1 MKKRLLLFGVLV
13 VAWSGGLGARL
24 WDLQVRRHPEF
35 ARRAVSQQQRVVEI
49 AAPRGAIY
57 DGRGRELAVSVEV
70 ESVYAAPGEVAID
83 RVWTA
88 AALAPIL
95 RQNEA
100 ELARRLDSDREFVWI
115 ARKLEPEV
123 SRRVRELAL
132 PGVYFLTESRRYYPM
147 RELASQVLGYVGMDG
162 EGLGG
167 LEARYEDV
175 VRGRSVERVLLR
187 DALRGSVALPEHPF
201 DEPVPGQD
209 LHLTLD
215 ASMQYIAEKELRAA
229 VEKSRAQSGVVIV
242 LDPADSAVLTMATY
256 PTFDPNAFSRYPQ
269 ETWKNRAIADVFE
282 PGSTFKMV
290 TAAAAFESLEVSPED
305 PFFCE
310 NGRIV
315 LGKTRI
321 KDHKSF
327 GLLTFREVMAK
338 SSNVGVIKAAL
349 IVGDARLHA
358 TIAGFGFGRRSGI
371 DLPGE
376 SPGIFHPVERWS
388 KLAKAYIS
396 FGQGISVTPLQLAN
410 AFAALANGGV
420 VHRPYLVRAIGRDG
434 ATEET
439 PRAEPLGRAIT
450 PQTAVTLERV
460 LETVVTA
467 GTGRRADVPGY
478 RVAGKTGTAEKVIPG
493 VGYSPTAR
501 MASFVGI
508 VPARRP
514 RLVCLV
520 LLDEPRGLTHG
531 GDVAAPVFAAVMRQA
546 LLYLGVP
553 PDPELLDPDP
563 DLERRLGNDRGPRVL
578 RAAAGATAAALDGE
592 PLPAAGAEPATDE
605 GAAGAAIAAEPGAG

>member
-1 MKKRLLLFGVLV
+1 MRRRLLLFAVLV
-13 VAWSGGLGARL
+13 VAWSGGIGARL

-35 ARRAVSQQQRVVEI
+35 ARKAASQQQRVVEI

-57 DGRGRELAVSVEV
+57 DARGRELAVSVEV
-70 ESVYAAPGEVAID
+70 ESVYASPGAVAID
-83 RVWTA
+83 VKRTA
-88 AALAPIL
+88 AALAPVL
-95 RQNEA
+95 HQSPASLEK
-100 ELARRLDSDREFVWI
+100 RLDSDREFVWV
-115 ARKLEPEV
+115 ARKLDPET
-123 SRRVRELAL
+123 SRRVRDLEL
-132 PGVYFLTESRRYYPM
+132 PGIFFLPESRRYYPM
-147 RELASQVLGYVGMDG
+147 RELAAHALGYVGMDG

-175 VRGRSVERVLLR
+175 VRGTSVERVLLR

-215 ASMQYIAEKELRAA
+215 ASLQYIAEKELRRA
-229 VEKSRAQSGVVIV
+229 VESSRAQSGVVII
-242 LDPADSAVLTMATY
+242 LDPADSAILTMATY
-256 PTFDPNAFSRYPQ
+256 PTFDPNAFSRSSP
-269 ETWKNRAIADVFE
+269 ESWKNRAIADVFE

-290 TAAAAFESLEVSPED
+290 TAAAAFESLKVSPED

-310 NGRIV
+310 NGHIV

-321 KDHKSF
+321 NDHKSF
-327 GLLTFREVMAK
+327 GLLSFREVIAK

-349 IVGDARLHA
+349 IVGDARLHS
-358 TIAGFGFGRRSGI
+358 TITDFGFGRRSGV

-376 SPGIFHPVERWS
+376 SPGIVHPVERWS
-388 KLAKAYIS
+388 RIAKAYIS

-410 AFAALANGGV
+410 SFAALANGGV
-420 VHRPYLVRAIGRDG
+420 LHRPYLVRSIGRDG
-434 ATEET
+434 VRVETERPPEI
-439 PRAEPLGRAIT
+439 GRAVT
-450 PQTAVTLERV
+450 PQTAMTLERV

-467 GTGRRADVPGY
+467 GTARRADVPGY

-501 MASFVGI
+501 MASFVGM

-514 RLVCLV
+514 RLVALV
-520 LLDEPRGLTHG
+520 LLDEPRGATHG
-531 GDVAAPVFAAVMRQA
+531 GDVAAPVFGAVMKQA

-553 PDPELLDPDP
+553 PDPDLIEEKPELVRP
-563 DLERRLGNDRGPRVL
+563 RLGRGAPARVL
-578 RAAAGATAAALDGE
+578 RASTGAVPVEPVAAVE
-592 PLPAAGAEPATDE
+592 H
-605 GAAGAAIAAEPGAG
+605 GAG

>member
-1 MKKRLLLFGVLV
+1 MKRRLVIFAVLV
-13 VAWSGGLGARL
+13 VAWSGGIGARL
-24 WDLQVRRHPEF
+24 WDLQVRRHPDF
-35 ARRAVSQQQRVVEI
+35 ARKAASQQQRVVEV

-57 DGRGRELAVSVEV
+57 DARGRELAVSVEV

-83 RVWTA
+83 RHATA
-88 AALAPIL
+88 GALAPIL
-95 RQNEA
+95 RQNAA
-100 ELARRLDSDREFVWI
+100 ELAQRLDSDREFVWV
-115 ARKLEPEV
+115 ARKLDPAT
-123 SRRVRELAL
+123 SSRVRELAL
-132 PGVYFLTESRRYYPM
+132 PGIYFLTESRRYYPM
-147 RELASQVLGYVGMDG
+147 RELAAHALGYVGMDG

-175 VRGRSVERVLLR
+175 VRGQSVSRVLLR

-201 DEPVPGQD
+201 DEPVPGRD

-215 ASMQYIAEKELRAA
+215 ASLQYIAEKELRVA
-229 VEKSRAQSGVVIV
+229 VETSRAQSGVVIV
-242 LDPADSAVLTMATY
+242 LDPSDSAILTMASY
-256 PTFDPNAFSRYPQ
+256 PTFDPNAFSRYAPG
-269 ETWKNRAIADVFE
+269 TWKNRAIADVFE

-290 TAAAAFESLEVSPED
+290 TAAAAFESLKVSPED

-321 KDHKSF
+321 NDHKSF
-327 GLLTFREVMAK
+327 GHLTFREVIAK

-349 IVGDARLHA
+349 IVGDERLHSMITA
-358 TIAGFGFGRRSGI
+358 FGFGRRSGV

-376 SPGIFHPVERWS
+376 SPGIVHPVERWS
-388 KLAKAYIS
+388 RIAKAYIS

-410 AFAALANGGV
+410 SFAALANGGV
-420 VHRPYLVRAIGRDG
+420 VHRPYLVRAIGHDG
-434 ATEET
+434 VREEVERQ
-439 PRAEPLGRAIT
+439 PAFGRAIT

-478 RVAGKTGTAEKVIPG
+478 RVAGKTGTAQKVIPG
-493 VGYSPTAR
+493 VGYSPNGR
-501 MASFVGI
+501 MASFVGF

-531 GDVAAPVFAAVMRQA
+531 GDVAAPVFQAVMKQA

-553 PDPELLDPDP
+553 PDPELLEEKPELMRP
-563 DLERRLGNDRGPRVL
+563 RLRPQ
-578 RAAAGATAAALDGE
+578 AGARVMRASTGAVPVPADDR
-592 PLPAAGAEPATDE
+592 PAAGVER
-605 GAAGAAIAAEPGAG
+605 GAG

>member
-1 MKKRLLLFGVLV
+1 MKRRLVLFVILV
-13 VAWSGGLGARL
+13 VAWSGALGARL

-35 ARRAVSQQQRVVEI
+35 ARRATSQQQRVVKI

-57 DGRGRELAVSVEV
+57 DTRGRELAVSVEV

-83 RVWTA
+83 RHSTA
-88 AALAPIL
+88 AVLAPIL
-95 RQNEA
+95 RLKA
-100 ELARRLDSDREFVWI
+100 SELAERLDSDREFVWV

-123 SRRVRELAL
+123 SRRVRELEL
-132 PGVYFLTESRRYYPM
+132 PGIYFLTESRRYYPM
-147 RELASQVLGYVGMDG
+147 RDLAAQVLGYVGMDG

-175 VRGRSVERVLLR
+175 VRGRAAERVLLR
-187 DALRGSVALPEHPF
+187 DALRGSVSLPEHPF

-215 ASMQYIAEKELRAA
+215 ASMQYIAEKELKAA
-229 VEKSRAQSGVVIV
+229 VEKSRAQSGVAIV

-256 PTFDPNAFSRYPQ
+256 PTFDPNAFSRYSQ
-269 ETWKNRAIADVFE
+269 ESWKNRAIADVFE

-290 TAAAAFESLEVSPED
+290 TAAAAFDSLRVSPED
-305 PFFCE
+305 AFFCE
-310 NGRIV
+310 HGRIV

-321 KDHKSF
+321 NDHKSF
-327 GLLTFREVMAK
+327 GMLTFREVMAK

-349 IVGDARLHA
+349 IVGDERLHS
-358 TIAGFGFGRRSGI
+358 TIAGFGFGRRTGI

-376 SPGIFHPVERWS
+376 SPGIVHPVERWS
-388 KLAKAYIS
+388 KTAKAYIS

-420 VHRPYLVRAIGRDG
+420 VHQPYLVRAIGRDG
-434 ATEET
+434 VLEDVAR
-439 PRAEPLGRAIT
+439 PAPIGRAVT
-450 PQTAVTLERV
+450 PQTAMTLERV
-460 LETVVTA
+460 LESVITD
-467 GTGRRADVPGY
+467 GTGRRAAVPGY

-493 VGYSPTAR
+493 VGYSPSAR
-501 MASFVGI
+501 MASFAGI

-514 RLVCLV
+514 RLVALV

-553 PDPELLDPDP
+553 PDPELLEEDPELYP
-563 DLERRLGNDRGPRVL
+563 RGLGRGGGAL
-578 RAAAGATAAALDGE
+578 KTAAGGGR
-592 PLPAAGAEPATDE
+592 AGAGGLDAEE
-605 GAAGAAIAAEPGAG
+605 GDSAARVVAAVEPGAG

>member
-1 MKKRLLLFGVLV
+1 MKSRILLFTVLV
-13 VAWSGGLGARL
+13 VAWSGGVGARL
-24 WDLQVRRHPEF
+24 YDLQVRRHPEF
-35 ARRAVSQQQRVVEI
+35 VRKAASQQQRVVEI

-57 DGRGRELAVSVEV
+57 DARGRELAVSVEV
-70 ESVYAAPGEVAID
+70 ESIYASPGAVKID
-83 RVWTA
+83 REKTA

-95 RQNEA
+95 HQSTTDIA
-100 ELARRLDSDREFVWI
+100 SRLDSDREFVWV
-115 ARKLEPEV
+115 ARKLDPEV
-123 SRRVRELAL
+123 SRRVRDLDL
-132 PGVYFLTESRRYYPM
+132 PGIYFLTESRRYYPM
-147 RELASQVLGYVGMDG
+147 RELAAHTLGYVGMDG

-167 LEARYEDV
+167 LEARYESV
-175 VRGRSVERVLLR
+175 VRGRSAQRVLLR
-187 DALRGSVALPEHPF
+187 DALRESAAMPEHPF

-215 ASMQYIAEKELRAA
+215 ASLQYMAEKELRLA
-229 VEKSRAQSGVVIV
+229 VEKSRAKSGVVIV
-242 LDPADSAVLTMATY
+242 LDPRDSAVLTLASH
-256 PTFDPNAFSRYPQ
+256 PPFDPNQFSRYEPG
-269 ETWKNRAIADVFE
+269 TWKNHTISDVFE

-290 TAAAAFESLEVSPED
+290 TAAAAFESLKVSPDD

-310 NGRIV
+310 NGRIY

-321 KDHKSF
+321 NDHKSF
-327 GLLTFREVMAK
+327 GTLTFREVIAK

-349 IVGDARLHA
+349 IVGDEPLYSMITA
-358 TIAGFGFGRRSGI
+358 FGFGRRSGI

-376 SPGIFHPVERWS
+376 SPGIVHPVSRWS
-388 KLAKAYIS
+388 RIAKAYIS

-420 VHRPYLVRAIGRDG
+420 VHQPYLVRAIGRDG
-434 ATEET
+434 AIET
-439 PRAEPLGRAIT
+439 IERPAPLGRAVT

-467 GTGRRADVPGY
+467 GTGRRAAVPGY

-501 MASFVGI
+501 MASFVGM

-520 LLDEPRGLTHG
+520 LLDEPRVLTHG
-531 GDVAAPVFAAVMRQA
+531 GEVAAPVFGAVMRQA

-553 PDPELLDPDP
+553 PDP
-563 DLERRLGNDRGPRVL
+563 DL
-578 RAAAGATAAALDGE
+578 GE
-592 PLPAAGAEPATDE
+592 PEIERGAPGTDSR
-605 GAAGAAIAAEPGAG
+605 GSRVARTLAPGAPRTAVIVERGAG